1 MYVVSI
7 HIKANCQ
14 LHKNDIKSFGLYG
27 NFCATMSRRQDSMHK
42 YANTVPFLKVFA
54 CLSVPVFV
62 LHRKREKFLKKP
74 LNLHRHTMHG
84 SFKYRVVTIFKRSL
98 CILPNTSHSFT
109 RASPYPQHQ
118 LLILV
123 YVIQYNRGSIT

>member
-1 MYVVSI
+1 MYVVTI

-14 LHKNDIKSFGLYG
+14 LHKNDIKSFELYG

-74 LNLHRHTMHG
+74 LNFTRHTMHG
-84 SFKYRVVTIFKRSL
+84 SFKYRVVTIFKRSPCVSYQIRAIHL
-98 CILPNTSHSFT
+98 HAHHLTHSINSLF
-109 RASPYPQHQ
+109 
-118 LLILV
+118 LFM
-123 YVIQYNRGSIT
+123 